1 MVSRKC
7 IICSREFEAYEKTQ
21 ANRRAF
27 IKKYRRPKTSIT
39 CSRACSRKYRH
50 LNNNDRAILLKFY
63 KRGACFGV

>member
-1 MVSRKC
+1 MAFRKC
-7 IICSREFEAYEKTQ
+7 IICSREFESYEKTQ

-27 IKKYRRPKTSIT
+27 IKKYKRPKTSIT

-63 KRGACFGV
+63 KRGASFGV